1 MNWKAFLLGA
11 VAGAAGA
18 YAVNAAI
25 SQNIDLSAQKVLS
38 HARGQFKLSGPVSG
52 SWIHMEAVPFEKN
65 GIQYRVY
72 RGGIT
77 RISPGLADTGEQFE
91 FVADATTGTILDV
104 YKL

>member
-1 MNWKAFLLGA
+1 MNWKAFLFGA

-25 SQNIDLSAQKVLS
+25 SHKMDVPAQKVLN
-38 HARGQFKLSGPVSG
+38 HARSQFRLSGQVSG

-65 GIQYRVY
+65 GIQYKVY

-77 RISPGLADTGEQFE
+77 RTSPDLEDGTEQFE

-104 YKL
+104 YRL